1 MLTAKLYLIAGLA
14 AAAMALGGAFWW
26 SAKDAG
32 RQEIIAQQNS
42 ENVETLERMRDANSA
57 ARADG
62 PASNRL
68 RGGAF

>member
-1 MLTAKLYLIAGLA
+1 MFRLYFIGGLA
-14 AAAMALGGAFWW
+14 AAVLALGTAFWW

-32 RQEIIAQQNS
+32 RQEIIAKQTA
-42 ENVETLERMRDANSA
+42 ENVETLERMKDANAA

-68 RGGAF
+68 RDRAF